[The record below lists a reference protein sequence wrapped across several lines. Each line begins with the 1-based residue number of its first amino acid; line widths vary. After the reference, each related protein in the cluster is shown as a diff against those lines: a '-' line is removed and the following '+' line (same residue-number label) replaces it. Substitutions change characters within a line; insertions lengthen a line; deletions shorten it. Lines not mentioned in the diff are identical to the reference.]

1 MHYEDETASEEGDP
15 HSGEWSR
22 ISVKGRRTNLDER
35 ERKGTCDRRK
45 FIDEPIAEELL
56 ISISR
61 FLIFDNEFLCGI
73 ILYTA
78 SFKIFI

>member
-22 ISVKGRRTNLDER
+22 ISVKGRRTNPDLDE
-35 ERKGTCDRRK
+35 KGRGLATDVSSSANRR
-45 FIDEPIAEELL
+45 LL
-56 ISISR
+56 ISISQ